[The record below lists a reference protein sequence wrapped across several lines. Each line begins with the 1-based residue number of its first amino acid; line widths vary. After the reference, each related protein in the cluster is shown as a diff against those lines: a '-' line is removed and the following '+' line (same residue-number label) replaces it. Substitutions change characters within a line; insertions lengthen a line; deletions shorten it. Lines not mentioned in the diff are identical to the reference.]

1 MAKQSDVR
9 YINHYVSGSLA
20 YRQEEKSRRKS
31 NAKLP
36 KLKPNQKIVIP
47 VDPLAMIGIVLAFVL
62 MITMIVSVVHWN
74 QAQKETAALKNY
86 VAALQEEN
94 LRLQDTYKSGYDP
107 DEIREIALN
116 MGMIPADQATHIQM
130 QVVVPQVEEQ
140 PEGWAA
146 VWAFILG
153 MFA

>member
-1 MAKQSDVR
+1 MTFILEYTK
-9 YINHYVSGSLA
+9 
-20 YRQEEKSRRKS
+20 
-31 NAKLP
+31 
-36 KLKPNQKIVIP
+36 
-47 VDPLAMIGIVLAFVL
+47 
-62 MITMIVSVVHWN
+62 
-74 QAQKETAALKNY
+74 
-86 VAALQEEN
+86 
-94 LRLQDTYKSGYDP
+94 

-116 MGMIPADQATHIQM
+116 MGMITADQATHIQM

>member
-31 NAKLP
+31 NAQLP

-74 QAQKETAALKNY
+74 QAQKETEALKNY

>member
-20 YRQEEKSRRKS
+20 YQTEEKPRRKQE
-31 NAKLP
+31 AQLP
-36 KLKPNQKIVIP
+36 KQKTNQKLVIP
-47 VDPLAMIGIVLAFVL
+47 VDPLALVGIVLSFVL
-62 MITMIVSVVHWN
+62 MITMVGALVRWN
-74 QAQKETAALKNY
+74 QAKQETAVLSDY
-86 VAALQEEN
+86 VSTLQEEN
-94 LRLQDTYKSGYDP
+94 DRLQDTYKSGYDP
-107 DEIREIALN
+107 EEIREIALN
-116 MGMIPADQATHIQM
+116 MGMIPIEQATHIQM
-130 QVVVPQVEEQ
+130 QVVIPQEEQQ